1 MDIKREPKKNTKKY
15 VLYGLLGVVL
25 VAVTI
30 GLVNLKP
37 AAQSVDRLTLIIDS
51 VRQGDMVRDVSAP
64 GTLVP
69 EHIRIVPAVNA
80 GRVELL
86 PLRPGATVQPGTMIV
101 ELVDPNM
108 ELQVLQYQQ
117 TLSQAI
123 TGQANLRTSL
133 QQTQMS
139 QENAIAALRTQYKT
153 AQRNAVV
160 FDSLDKRGLASKNE
174 VAGAHDALEELK
186 TRLALETQRL
196 EEMKR
201 SSVEQLRL
209 SDEQVENARA
219 ILEEQKKRLSQMKVV
234 AGEAGVLQTL
244 GNPQLE
250 YGQWITPGM
259 ELARIAQPGRLK
271 AVLRVPDTQAKDIV
285 VGQVVSIDLHN
296 NSTATGR
303 VIRADPSAQAGN
315 VTVEVSI
322 DGTLPPGVRDGQTV
336 DGKIVIENLKNVLNV
351 GRPSYGNAPGK
362 VGLWKLTPDQKEATL
377 VPVDLGSASVS
388 NVQVLKGLKVGDKI
402 IISDMSQ
409 YEDQQRIRIK

>member
-1 MDIKREPKKNTKKY
+1 VDIKREPKKNTKKY

>member
-1 MDIKREPKKNTKKY
+1 MDIKRAPKKNTKKY